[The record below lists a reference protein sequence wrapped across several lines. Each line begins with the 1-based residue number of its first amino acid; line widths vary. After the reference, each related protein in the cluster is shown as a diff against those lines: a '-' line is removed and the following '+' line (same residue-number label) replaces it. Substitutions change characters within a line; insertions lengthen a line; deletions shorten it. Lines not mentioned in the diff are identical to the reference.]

1 MHKTKRTNKHFK
13 KTRKVRKK
21 LPKKSKN
28 NYCKKYMTDE
38 AIRIYNLLKKDKADY
53 FKKNKNKK
61 LNENETQNEN
71 KTQNEN
77 ETKNENKN
85 QTNDQ

>member
-1 MHKTKRTNKHFK
+1 MHKTKRNNKHFK

-28 NYCKKYMTDE
+28 NYCKKYITDE
-38 AIRIYNLLKKDKADY
+38 AIRILNLIKQDKPQYLKQ
-53 FKKNKNKK
+53 NKNQ
-61 LNENETQNEN
+61 TQN
-71 KTQNEN
+71 
-77 ETKNENKN
+77 KNQN

>member
-28 NYCKKYMTDE
+28 NYCKKDMTDE
-38 AIRIYNLLKKDKADY
+38 ASRIYNLLKQDKTHY
-53 FKKNKNKK
+53 LKQNKNQKQK
-61 LNENETQNEN
+61 QNKNQTQNEN
-71 KTQNEN
+71 Q
-77 ETKNENKN
+77 N